1 VHRTELG
8 SKEQRK
14 KEQTMTMKSFSA
26 VFGRRNDM
34 FMTWIRLESYQRPF
48 SRSMRPLSSTT
59 ASSSSQTNR
68 SKKIHPQN
76 NGKSQLSFVTL
87 KQTLLK
93 EALEQHVKIY
103 GFTNEAIAA
112 ATASNQQQNNN
123 ISMATA
129 GLISTSDLVSYAMEH
144 YNSLLKKELKQKV
157 LEWKNTSET
166 TPMNSAGG
174 EKTQS
179 MTDVDK
185 ISWALQR
192 RLEYVQELVQNQ
204 KWASGMAIGA
214 RPDNVWTT
222 RTQLENMINIVV
234 NELDLNCSFVERL
247 SLGTVYVTTELHM
260 LADTSPQY
268 QDTWLFLRQ
277 RVQDWNHWREWQKRI
292 DLPTNLLGTDH
303 SWKNYHTPSDV
314 LFTASTVASALLS
327 GAASVLGTSTHA
339 KPFLFSG
346 QSDDNRAPILTKSNS
361 DKDDGNDG
369 TDPSHYD
376 VPAKEKNEL
385 L

>member
-1 VHRTELG
+1 
-8 SKEQRK
+8 
-14 KEQTMTMKSFSA
+14 
-26 VFGRRNDM
+26 
-34 FMTWIRLESYQRPF
+34 
-48 SRSMRPLSSTT
+48 MRPLSSTT
-59 ASSSSQTNR
+59 ASSTFQKNH
-68 SKKIHPQN
+68 SKKSHPQK
-76 NGKSQLSFVTL
+76 NGKSQLSFITL

-112 ATASNQQQNNN
+112 AAASTQQQNSN

-144 YNSLLKKELKQKV
+144 YNSLFKKELKQKV
-157 LEWKNTSET
+157 LEWKENNVATITSSDT
-166 TPMNSAGG
+166 TPMKSPGD
-174 EKTQS
+174 EKTPS
-179 MTDVDK
+179 MTDVEK

-277 RVQDWNHWREWQKRI
+277 RVQDWNHWRDWQKRI
-292 DLPTNLLGTDH
+292 DFPTNLLGTDH
-303 SWKNYHTPSDV
+303 SYHTPSDV
-314 LFTASTVASALLS
+314 LFTASTVASALFS
-327 GAASVLGTSTHA
+327 GAASVLGSSTHA
-339 KPFLFSG
+339 KPFLFSA
-346 QSDDNRAPILTKSNS
+346 QSDDNGARIFTNTNS
-361 DKDDGNDG
+361 DTDDGNDG

-376 VPAKEKNEL
+376 VPAKEKKEL